1 MRQSTKSQQNEQISI
16 ADRRSLKM
24 AAKGRV
30 VNLSPQKIQL
40 PIKDTSEGDPSV
52 LSEAKGGAYSDAV
65 SNLDLEQLGTAA
77 GTTVGR
83 ATTP

>member
-1 MRQSTKSQQNEQISI
+1 MHQTSNLQKFEQVSI

-24 AAKGRV
+24 AAKERV

-52 LSEAKGGAYSDAV
+52 LSEAKGGVYSDAL
-65 SNLDLEQLGTAA
+65 SNLDVEQLGTAA
-77 GTTVGR
+77 GTSIAR
-83 ATTP
+83 AATP